1 MTDSVDPKE
10 YQHLL
15 YENRKFKGRV
25 ENYKSR
31 VRYCFYILKNVPHE
45 AQRPID
51 GKRYHVALLD
61 TGELVCVNLGYTYQ
75 PLTGD
80 KEVYIGT
87 GVVHHDEYW

>member
-25 ENYKSR
+25 VNHGFSSTYYFYVFKDKSS
-31 VRYCFYILKNVPHE
+31 E
-45 AQRPID
+45 EQQR
-51 GKRYHVALLD
+51 GGSKSYHVALLD
-61 TGELVCVNLGYTYQ
+61 TGELVCVHCGYMYQ
-75 PLTGD
+75 TSVMGGT
-80 KEVYIGT
+80 VYIGM